1 MRGILHI
8 YPSISPCIAD
18 RRYAEIPAVCTRFI
32 MGVPMNQRDQELLD
46 KQLRWLRPSPPN
58 AGVMVLAIVAVFVAG
73 ITLGGTVFA
82 HESDPMQIV
91 SNDATA
97 AIYAV
102 KDAPLGAVQTQ
113 LSE

>member
-1 MRGILHI
+1 MQ
-8 YPSISPCIAD
+8 
-18 RRYAEIPAVCTRFI
+18 EIPAVCTRFI
-32 MGVPMNQRDQELLD
+32 KWAFPMNQRDQELLD
-46 KQLRWLRPSPPN
+46 KQLRWLRPSPPQRRRH
-58 AGVMVLAIVAVFVAG
+58 GFGDRRG
-73 ITLGGTVFA
+73 ICRRHNSAGGTVFA
-82 HESDPMQIV
+82 HERDPMQIV